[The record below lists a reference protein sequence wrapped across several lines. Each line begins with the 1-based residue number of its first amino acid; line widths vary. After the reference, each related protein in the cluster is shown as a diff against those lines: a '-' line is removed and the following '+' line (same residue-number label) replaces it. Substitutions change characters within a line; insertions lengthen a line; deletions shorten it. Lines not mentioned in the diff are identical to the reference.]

1 MSFTKTQGCNAPH
14 VSIPT
19 SGTSFFRSRHTYPV
33 HRLASGV
40 HPSNYCSLFILI
52 CIRYDMLP
60 RYAPQPIDQY
70 ESSSSIHFPFT
81 SLPPSLYRTLATA
94 MSSRSYAYSTSKQA
108 SAMNARRRRVRITF
122 CVSTLKRR
130 GPERDV
136 QTVGEERSGY
146 LEHLWVVNGKIRA
159 IEEQLAKTKEQQAA
173 DKLE

>member
-1 MSFTKTQGCNAPH
+1 
-14 VSIPT
+14 
-19 SGTSFFRSRHTYPV
+19 
-33 HRLASGV
+33 
-40 HPSNYCSLFILI
+40 
-52 CIRYDMLP
+52 
-60 RYAPQPIDQY
+60 
-70 ESSSSIHFPFT
+70 
-81 SLPPSLYRTLATA
+81 
-94 MSSRSYAYSTSKQA
+94 
-108 SAMNARRRRVRITF
+108 MNARRRRVRITF